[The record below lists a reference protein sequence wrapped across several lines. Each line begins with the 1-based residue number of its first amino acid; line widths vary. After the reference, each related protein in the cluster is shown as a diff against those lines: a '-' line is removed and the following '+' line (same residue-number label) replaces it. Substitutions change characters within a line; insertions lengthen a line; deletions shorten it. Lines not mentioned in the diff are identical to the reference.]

1 MKTLTKETARSLA
14 KVISSRLSTFHSDD
28 MVAILG
34 VGRES
39 SNEEAVES
47 WLISR
52 FAEID
57 ISHVDT
63 IMEHVS
69 EVLNQHLNDLRM
81 EVAGGYIAELPQ
93 PLDFAQSKLITD
105 QELRCIARAIYFLVI
120 GESEQSYLDSL
131 IYLVV
136 GGEGN
141 TIDRIAAWISTQG
154 KVYTYLPSE
163 LTLPLAQ
170 RLVKKLKRAIE
181 SY

>member
-28 MVAILG
+28 LVAILG

-69 EVLNQHLNDLRM
+69 EVLNQHLNDLRI

-93 PLDFAQSKLITD
+93 PLDFAQSMNGYEKTASGSIEASCYGPL
-105 QELRCIARAIYFLVI
+105 QM
-120 GESEQSYLDSL
+120 SL
-131 IYLVV
+131 LH
-136 GGEGN
+136 G
-141 TIDRIAAWISTQG
+141 
-154 KVYTYLPSE
+154 
-163 LTLPLAQ
+163 
-170 RLVKKLKRAIE
+170 
-181 SY
+181 